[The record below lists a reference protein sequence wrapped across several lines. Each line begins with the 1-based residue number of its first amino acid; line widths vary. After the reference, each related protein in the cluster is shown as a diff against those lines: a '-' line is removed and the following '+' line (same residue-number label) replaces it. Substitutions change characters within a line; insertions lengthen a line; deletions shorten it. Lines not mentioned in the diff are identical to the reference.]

1 MGGMGGM
8 FDAYGRLMVD
18 DLIPYVDKNFR
29 TIADKDHR
37 AMSGLSMG
45 GMTTHSVTLANP
57 DVFGYAGL
65 FSGGTFTAAEVT
77 GNEKF
82 KQNVKVLYMSYGS
95 VEGGAGSTKAAAD
108 ALNQAGTYA
117 VAYTSPGTA
126 HEWQSWRRSLY
137 GFAQLLFRD

>member
-1 MGGMGGM
+1 MGGN
-8 FDAYGRLMVD
+8 YGPLMVN
-18 DLIPYVDKNFR
+18 DLIPWVDKTFR

-45 GMTTHSVTLANP
+45 GMTTHTVTLANP

-65 FSGGTFTAAEVT
+65 FSGGSYSVAEVT

-82 KQNVKVLYMSYGS
+82 KQNIKVLYMSNGS
-95 VEGGAGSTKAAAD
+95 QEGGPAALKAAAD
-108 ALNQAGTYA
+108 ALNQAGIYA

-126 HEWQSWRRSLY
+126 HEWQTWRRSLY